1 MAEEKLEENMRKI
14 MNIAMVISVAV
25 ILVNVYLL
33 HYVTKLES
41 SCDCSKDWK
50 RTFIKYFLYLTIA
63 LLLINLFGVSLGEL
77 KKYILVI
84 SGVLATINI
93 IVIFLYIRQLKATKC
108 DCSEGNARTLMEV
121 INYFKLARL
130 LFITIL
136 GAGLASAVLSIKN
149 SII

>member
-1 MAEEKLEENMRKI
+1 MAEEKLNKNMSKI

-41 SCDCSKDWK
+41 TCDCSKDWK
-50 RTFIKYFLYLTIA
+50 RTFIKNFLYLTIA
-63 LLLINLFGVSLGEL
+63 LLLVNLFGVSLG
-77 KKYILVI
+77 KFTKYILYI
-84 SGVLATINI
+84 STVLAAINI

-108 DCSEGNARTLMEV
+108 ACSEDNARTLMEV

-130 LFITIL
+130 LIIIMF
-136 GAGLASAVLSIKN
+136 GAGLASAVLTISK
-149 SII
+149 